1 MSNHTRAAS
10 AKLSEAELEE
20 VFEAFFIAGSKYTL
34 SYLGLSSK
42 DGATLAIEQILP
54 LALTQYPN
62 RVIKRALETFPGS
75 CRKALALKELSD
87 LEAILEAALAGK
99 EAGEE

>member
-34 SYLGLSSK
+34 GYLGLLSK
-42 DGATLAIEQILP
+42 DAAILAIEILP

-62 RVIKRALETFPGS
+62 SVVKRALETFPGS
-75 CRKALALKELSD
+75 FREALALKELSD
-87 LEAILEAALAGK
+87 LEAILSGK
-99 EAGEE
+99 EVGEE